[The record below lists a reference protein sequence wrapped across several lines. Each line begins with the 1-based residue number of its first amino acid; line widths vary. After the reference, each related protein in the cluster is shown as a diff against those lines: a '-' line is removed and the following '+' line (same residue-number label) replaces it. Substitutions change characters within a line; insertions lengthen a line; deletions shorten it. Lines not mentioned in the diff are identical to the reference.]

1 MKKLRSYIESFVGAI
16 VLIIVCILTI
26 LFWQWLTYSFFK
38 IAIYLWNEELVY
50 IDRLGTP
57 SAMIVI
63 FINNIM
69 VSIFGEWANNISS
82 VVIFGVVGFFVFT
95 SFYFIYLAYLE
106 FRDWLKKKTSK

>member
-1 MKKLRSYIESFVGAI
+1 MKKLKILLDKFFGILFYIVFF
-16 VLIIVCILTI
+16 ILTAS
-26 LFWQWLTYSFFK
+26 FWQWLTYISFK

-63 FINNIM
+63 FVNNIM
-69 VSIFGEWANNISS
+69 VSIFGEWANDISS

-95 SFYFIYLAYLE
+95 SFFFIYLAYLG
-106 FRDWLKKKTSK
+106 FRDWLKKKHSK